1 MTLSHWK
8 FMQITR
14 KILKQKDEQLTT
26 NDPIIDKVIEKHKER
41 SRDGMIRFGVSMDKN
56 TKTEEETL
64 LDIQEELMDGVCYI
78 EKLLQIRRK

>member
-1 MTLSHWK
+1 MSLSHWK

-78 EKLLQIRRK
+78 EKLLQIRK

>member
-1 MTLSHWK
+1 
-8 FMQITR
+8 MQTTR

-41 SRDGMIRFGVSMDKN
+41 SRDGMLRFGVSMDKN

-78 EKLLQIRRK
+78 EKLLQIRK

>member
-1 MTLSHWK
+1 MKLFK
-8 FMQITR
+8 FMQTTR

-56 TKTEEETL
+56 NKTEEETL

-78 EKLLQIRRK
+78 EKLLQIRK

>member
-1 MTLSHWK
+1 
-8 FMQITR
+8 MQTTR

-56 TKTEEETL
+56 NKTEEETL

-78 EKLLQIRRK
+78 EKLLQIRK

>member
-1 MTLSHWK
+1 MKFFK
-8 FMQITR
+8 FMQVTR
-14 KILKQKDEQLTT
+14 KILKQKDKQLTT

-56 TKTEEETL
+56 NKTEEETL

-78 EKLLQIRRK
+78 EKLLQIRK